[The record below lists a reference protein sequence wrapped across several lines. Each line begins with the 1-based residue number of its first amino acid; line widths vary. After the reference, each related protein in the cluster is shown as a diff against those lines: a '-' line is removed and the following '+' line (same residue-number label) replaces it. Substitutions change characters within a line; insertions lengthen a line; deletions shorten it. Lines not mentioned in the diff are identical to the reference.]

1 MHIHLDLHENATRSQ
16 ILDTL
21 LDLMNDEVRKEFDSI
36 VNNAVIADKHHHSIK
51 EVRQS
56 IDALTVPEQIKQ
68 DLLEVYEILAA
79 AEAKVHGC
87 SVEETHFHE
96 VGEARGIR
104 NALAICAAFYVLS
117 PEEVSATSLQPGKG
131 KIECA
136 HGVLSAPAPATAAII
151 EGLPLVEERLEGE
164 RCTPTSAALI
174 RHFVTKFE

>member
-21 LDLMNDEVRKEFDSI
+21 LDLMDDETRKEFDCI
-36 VNNAVIADKHHHSIK
+36 VDHAVIADKHHHSIR

-56 IDALTVPEQIKQ
+56 IDTLTVPEQVKQ
-68 DLLEVYEILAA
+68 DLLEVYEILAD

-87 SVEETHFHE
+87 SIEETHFHE

-131 KIECA
+131 EIECA
-136 HGVLSAPAPATAAII
+136 HGVLSVPAPATAAII